1 VSVLNIL
8 KECAIAVFDDTKDIV
23 GTIEGKEKFNVGAGG
38 DISTRIDLKAES
50 AVFQTLRKHGFNPT
64 IIGEECGV
72 VEGNDGGFIIM
83 DGIDGTTNANCG
95 LPFYCCS
102 LAFSPDRNL
111 TSVTDSVV
119 FNLVTGDMFYAAK
132 SHGSYI
138 NDIRIHVAKDFSTSI
153 NDMVIGLNISGLSEK
168 HFGFISKLVSSVS
181 HIRHLGANAL
191 ELCYFAR
198 GSINAYIDVREKIR
212 AIDMAAC
219 YLIAKEAGGLIFDVS
234 GNDLNCNLSVDSRMS
249 FIAVGNEKMYEWIA
263 SLLQSSD

>member
-1 VSVLNIL
+1 MSILNIL

-50 AVFQTLRKHGFNPT
+50 AVFETLKKNGFKPT

-72 VEGNDGGFIIM
+72 VEGNDNGFIIM
-83 DGIDGTTNANCG
+83 DGIDGTTNANSG

-102 LAFSPDRNL
+102 LAYSPDIHL
-111 TSVTDSVV
+111 ASVTDSVV
-119 FNLVTGDMFYAAK
+119 FNLATGDMFYAVK
-132 SHGSYI
+132 SQGSFM
-138 NDIRIHVAKDFSTSI
+138 NDIRIHVAKDYSAPI
-153 NDMVIGLNISGLSEK
+153 NDMVIGLNISGLSEI
-168 HFGFISKLVSSVS
+168 HFGSISKLVSSVS

-198 GSINAYIDVREKIR
+198 GSINAYIDIRDKIR

-219 YLIAKEAGGLIFDVS
+219 YLIAKEAGGLIFDIS
-234 GNDLNCNLSVDSRMS
+234 GNVLNCNLSVDSRMS
-249 FIAVGNEKMYEWIA
+249 FIAVGNEKMYGWIT
-263 SLLQSSD
+263 SLLKLPD